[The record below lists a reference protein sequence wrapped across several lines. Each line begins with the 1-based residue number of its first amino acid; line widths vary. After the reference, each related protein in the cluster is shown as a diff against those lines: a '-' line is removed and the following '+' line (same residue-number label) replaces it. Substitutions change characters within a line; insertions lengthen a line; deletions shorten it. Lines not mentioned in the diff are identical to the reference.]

1 MSKWK
6 GKDVLKIQRRERIT
20 NKVLKEILR
29 DRHQS
34 QMEILNLDRRRKTE
48 IRGKKMRVGID
59 KDNLL
64 VWETERVHL

>member
-48 IRGKKMRVGID
+48 IRGKKMRVGIIHSL
-59 KDNLL
+59 N
-64 VWETERVHL
+64 

>member
-29 DRHQS
+29 NRHQS

>member
-64 VWETERVHL
+64 VWET